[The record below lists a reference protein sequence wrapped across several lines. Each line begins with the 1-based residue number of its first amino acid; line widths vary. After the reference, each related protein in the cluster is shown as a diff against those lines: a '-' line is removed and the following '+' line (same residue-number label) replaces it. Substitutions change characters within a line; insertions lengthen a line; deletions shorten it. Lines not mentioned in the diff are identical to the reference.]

1 MTDVGIHDL
10 LTNFVTVIIFFLLI
24 LSLWYSHAFYRR
36 TTETEEDEEG
46 SNTAVLVLV
55 IIIISLLVAL
65 AVLLAMAYKAKSAET
80 TPSNGTQKSG
90 WQVEHVAKQKN
101 KHSSSISGIGDGPGV
116 VKTGEVN
123 GGKKKRG
130 RRKRSSSSPKVG
142 VGSQI
147 QLPKERNESTKQDAT
162 K

>member
-1 MTDVGIHDL
+1 MVL
-10 LTNFVTVIIFFLLI
+10 SCI
-24 LSLWYSHAFYRR
+24 LSLYHRDRGRR
-36 TTETEEDEEG
+36 G
-46 SNTAVLVLV
+46 RIKHSS
-55 IIIISLLVAL
+55 ISIIISLLVAL
-65 AVLLAMAYKAKSAET
+65 AVLLAMAYKVKSAET

-90 WQVEHVAKQKN
+90 WQVEHVVKQKN
-101 KHSSSISGIGDGPGV
+101 KHSSSTSGIVNGPGV

-147 QLPKERNESTKQDAT
+147 QLAKEKKESTKQDSTRETMPGIVEAPEHISS
-162 K
+162 

>member
-1 MTDVGIHDL
+1 M
-10 LTNFVTVIIFFLLI
+10 
-24 LSLWYSHAFYRR
+24 WYSHAFHLR
-36 TTETEEDEEG
+36 TTETEGEEEG

-80 TPSNGTQKSG
+80 TPSNGSQKSG
-90 WQVEHVAKQKN
+90 WQVEHVVKQKN
-101 KHSSSISGIGDGPGV
+101 KHSSSTSGIGNGPGV

-142 VGSQI
+142 VGSHI
-147 QLPKERNESTKQDAT
+147 QLAKERKESTKQDSTRETMPGIVEAPEHT
-162 K
+162 SS

>member
-1 MTDVGIHDL
+1 M
-10 LTNFVTVIIFFLLI
+10 LI

-36 TTETEEDEEG
+36 TTGTEGDKEG

-65 AVLLAMAYKAKSAET
+65 AVLLAMTYKAKSAET

-90 WQVEHVAKQKN
+90 WQVEHVKQKN
-101 KHSSSISGIGDGPGV
+101 KHSSSTSGIGDGPGM

-123 GGKKKRG
+123 GGKKNRG
-130 RRKRSSSSPKVG
+130 RRKRSSSSPKV
-142 VGSQI
+142 VVCSQI
-147 QLPKERNESTKQDAT
+147 QLTKEIKEST
-162 K
+162 